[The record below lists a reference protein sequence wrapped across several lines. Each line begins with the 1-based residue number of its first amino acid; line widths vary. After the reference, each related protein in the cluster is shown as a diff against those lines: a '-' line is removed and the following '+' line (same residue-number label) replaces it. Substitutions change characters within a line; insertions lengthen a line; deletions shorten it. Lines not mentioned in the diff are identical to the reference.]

1 MDKYIYVTGILN
13 PNEARDEVF
22 SVVNKGYIGPGGRS
36 FSNRGSKYTVV
47 WENSAARI
55 SGFTSTSQSTID
67 AFAYFLLKG
76 GLTTTLSNPINC
88 ENWVRSSKDLSAF
101 FRTLIKGKIYASRSV
116 DSNLPKKDRDDIM
129 EASRRLSPSD
139 AAFCRAVSVQV
150 GKYVDVTQ
158 NLESTIVPLK
168 VMEIKKRRG
177 SAHVSLPKVVSAYVD
192 FYTNLQELLSDEVT
206 RARTDTVS
214 AYATDS
220 IAFLVKMLP
229 LTAREQWLKD
239 VLGYLLV
246 RRRPANFSYDIRVAW
261 VYDVIATLKL
271 VIRLFFNKDTPG
283 GIKDLKPYVP
293 IESFDPFHELS
304 SYFSRLSYEMTTGKG
319 GKICPEIAEK
329 LVRRLMEENHKLRLT
344 PVMALIIILVYYSI
358 YGTNAT
364 RIKRRPDFLNVR
376 IKGRVEKVSLQ
387 GVEDRAFRISE
398 KRGINA
404 QRVLCRY
411 YSDLTCL
418 ARRHY
423 GIRRNN
429 WKTLSYVD
437 GTLAY
442 DTADCITSKVRNT
455 INTADHASI
464 IHYIKTNEN
473 QVTGTT
479 LPHQL

>member
-168 VMEIKKRRG
+168 VIEIKKRRG
-177 SAHVSLPKVVSAYVD
+177 NVNRYV
-192 FYTNLQELLSDEVT
+192 Y
-206 RARTDTVS
+206 
-214 AYATDS
+214 
-220 IAFLVKMLP
+220 
-229 LTAREQWLKD
+229 
-239 VLGYLLV
+239 
-246 RRRPANFSYDIRVAW
+246 
-261 VYDVIATLKL
+261 
-271 VIRLFFNKDTPG
+271 
-283 GIKDLKPYVP
+283 
-293 IESFDPFHELS
+293 
-304 SYFSRLSYEMTTGKG
+304 
-319 GKICPEIAEK
+319 
-329 LVRRLMEENHKLRLT
+329 
-344 PVMALIIILVYYSI
+344 
-358 YGTNAT
+358 
-364 RIKRRPDFLNVR
+364 
-376 IKGRVEKVSLQ
+376 
-387 GVEDRAFRISE
+387 
-398 KRGINA
+398 
-404 QRVLCRY
+404 
-411 YSDLTCL
+411 
-418 ARRHY
+418 
-423 GIRRNN
+423 
-429 WKTLSYVD
+429 
-437 GTLAY
+437 
-442 DTADCITSKVRNT
+442 
-455 INTADHASI
+455 
-464 IHYIKTNEN
+464 
-473 QVTGTT
+473 
-479 LPHQL
+479 

>member
-1 MDKYIYVTGILN
+1 MDKYIYITGILN

-22 SVVNKGYIGPGGRS
+22 SVVNKEYIGPGGRS
-36 FSNRGSKYTVV
+36 FSSHGSKYTVV
-47 WENSAARI
+47 WENSAARV
-55 SGFTSTSQSTID
+55 SGFTSASQSTID

-76 GLTTTLSNPINC
+76 GLTTTLSRPINC
-88 ENWVRSSKDLSAF
+88 ENWIRSSKDLSTF
-101 FRTLIKGKIYASRSV
+101 FKTLVKGKIYTSRSV
-116 DSNLPKKDRDDIM
+116 DSNLPMKDREDIK

-168 VMEIKKRRG
+168 IMGIKKRRV
-177 SAHVSLPKVVSAYVD
+177 STHVTLPKVVSAYVD
-192 FYTNLQELLSDEVT
+192 FYTNLQELLSDEVIK
-206 RARTDTVS
+206 ARTDTVS
-214 AYATDS
+214 VYATDS
-220 IAFLVKMLP
+220 MAFLVKMLP

-239 VLGYLLV
+239 LLGYLLV
-246 RRRPANFSYDIRVAW
+246 RRRPVNFSYDVRVAW

-271 VIRLFFNKDTPG
+271 VIKSFFNKDTPG

-319 GKICPEIAEK
+319 GKICPEIAKK
-329 LVRRLMEENHKLRLT
+329 LVRRLREENYRLKLT
-344 PVMALIIILVYYSI
+344 PGAALIIMLIYYSV

-364 RIKRRPDFLNVR
+364 RIKRRPNFLNVR
-376 IKGRVEKVSLQ
+376 IKGKVKKVSLR
-387 GVEDRAFRISE
+387 GVKNRAYRISK

-404 QRVLCRY
+404 QRIWCRY

-423 GIRRNN
+423 GIRKNN

-442 DTADCITSKVRNT
+442 DTADCITSKVRSM
-455 INTADHASI
+455 INHADHASI